1 MDRCTEASQNRA
13 LGLAFWVLVALLM
26 LASGSL
32 ARSAWAA
39 ADAGAPGSPGVVS
52 AEGVARLERA
62 PEKAHLDL
70 AILRSAREAE
80 EALGA
85 AHAALS
91 ALQEAL
97 AGAAIPHQF
106 FTRGTSVTPQYRY
119 VQNGPQALTHYEA
132 RLEVEI
138 TTEALG
144 DLGTLLTVANGAGA
158 DTVTGVRYAL
168 ADPLSHRLEALA
180 LATKRARAT
189 AQTLAAA
196 ADHRLGALL
205 HLEADREGSGPT
217 FPQPM
222 MMRAAAE
229 MDAGP
234 TLAPPPLTV
243 EARVQVRYALLP

>member
-1 MDRCTEASQNRA
+1 M
-13 LGLAFWVLVALLM
+13 
-26 LASGSL
+26 
-32 ARSAWAA
+32 RSA
-39 ADAGAPGSPGVVS
+39 P
-52 AEGVARLERA
+52 
-62 PEKAHLDL
+62 
-70 AILRSAREAE
+70 EAE
-80 EALGA
+80 DALGA

-91 ALQEAL
+91 TLQEAL

-106 FTRGTSVTPQYRY
+106 FTRGTAVTPQYRY
-119 VQNGPQALTHYEA
+119 VQNGPRALTHYEA
-132 RLEVEI
+132 RLELEI
-138 TTEALG
+138 TTEAL
-144 DLGTLLTVANGAGA
+144 DALGTLLTVANGAGA
-158 DTVTGVRYAL
+158 DTVTGLRYAL

-205 HLEADREGSGPT
+205 HLEADREGGRPT

-234 TLAPPPLTV
+234 SLAPPPLTV
-243 EARVQVRYALLP
+243 EARVQVRYALQP

>member
-1 MDRCTEASQNRA
+1 MDRRTDPSPGQP
-13 LGLAFWVLVALLM
+13 LGLGAWALAALLPLM
-26 LASGSL
+26 LL
-32 ARSAWAA
+32 APGHSAWAA
-39 ADAGAPGSPGVVS
+39 PEATQEPGTVA

-70 AILRSAREAE
+70 AILRSAPEAE
-80 EALGA
+80 DALGA

-97 AGAAIPHQF
+97 ASAAIPHRF
-106 FTRGTSVTPQYRY
+106 FTRGTTVTPQYRY
-119 VQNGPQALTHYEA
+119 AQNGPRALTHYEA
-132 RLEVEI
+132 RLEIEL
-138 TTEALG
+138 TTEAL
-144 DLGTLLTVANGAGA
+144 DALGTLLKVANGAGA
-158 DTVTGVRYAL
+158 DTVTGLRYAL

-205 HLEADREGSGPT
+205 HLEAAREGGEQA
-217 FPQPM
+217 FPQPLM
-222 MMRAAAE
+222 LRAAAE
-229 MDAGP
+229 AAPGP
-234 TLAPPPLTV
+234 ALAPPPLTV

>member
-1 MDRCTEASQNRA
+1 MDRCNEASQNRA

-70 AILRSAREAE
+70 AIVRSAREAE

-85 AHAALS
+85 ARAALS

-119 VQNGPQALTHYEA
+119 VQNGPRALTHYEA
-132 RLEVEI
+132 RLELEI
-138 TTEALG
+138 TTEAL
-144 DLGTLLTVANGAGA
+144 DALGTLLTVANGAGA
-158 DTVTGVRYAL
+158 DTVTGLRYAL

-205 HLEADREGSGPT
+205 HLDADREGSGPT

-234 TLAPPPLTV
+234 SLAPPPLTV

>member
-1 MDRCTEASQNRA
+1 MDRCTDASQDRA
-13 LGLAFWVLVALLM
+13 LGFAFWALVALLT
-26 LASGSL
+26 LTPVGL

-39 ADAGAPGSPGVVS
+39 SDAGSGKAPGTVS

-70 AILRSAREAE
+70 AIVRSAPKAE
-80 EALGA
+80 DALEA
-85 AHAALS
+85 AHGALS
-91 ALQEAL
+91 TLQEAL
-97 AGAAIPHQF
+97 AGTAIPHQF
-106 FTRGTSVTPQYRY
+106 FTRGTHVTPQYRY
-119 VQNGPQALTHYEA
+119 VQNGPRTLTHYDA
-132 RLEVEI
+132 RLTLEI

-144 DLGTLLTVANGAGA
+144 ALGTLLTVANGAGA
-158 DTVTGVRYAL
+158 DTVTGLRYAL

-205 HLEADREGSGPT
+205 ALEADREESGPP